1 MKTTF
6 KELLLCNKYHK
17 PAPLNIKNNEKC
29 GNIFC
34 FSNRA
39 VWQYSFNMELSD
51 QKKKNLKNPTSSPHS
66 KTELTDTENRLVV
79 AGVRG
84 QEKEKLAKGV
94 KMYKFPVFEKEVM
107 EIQW

>member
-29 GNIFC
+29 RNIFC

-66 KTELTDTENRLVV
+66 KTELNRYREQI
-79 AGVRG
+79 GGCWSQGTGEGEIGERG
-84 QEKEKLAKGV
+84 QNV
-94 KMYKFPVFEKEVM
+94 QISSF
-107 EIQW
+107 